1 MTDDEVVI
9 CRCEEVT
16 KGEIRR
22 AIEAGART
30 PQAVKRF
37 TRAGMGLCQGRSCR
51 RLIAQIIAQETGQS
65 LADIWTQHLPAAHPP
80 PADGGELKGGE
91 QR

>member
-22 AIEAGART
+22 AIKAGART

-65 LADIWTQHLPAAHPP
+65 LADIWPSTYRLPTRPLTVVS
-80 PADGGELKGGE
+80 LKGE

>member
-1 MTDDEVVI
+1 MTDDDVVI

-22 AIEAGART
+22 AIKAGAIT
-30 PQAVKRF
+30 SQAVKRF
-37 TRAGMGLCQGRSCR
+37 TRAGMGLCQGRTCR

-65 LADIWTQHLPAAHPP
+65 IADILPSTYRPP
-80 PADGGELKGGE
+80 TRPLTVVGLKGE
-91 QR
+91 QP